1 MTDRSS
7 VTRRGFSTIEV
18 LVALFLLGIALQGV
32 LAVSLASARGA
43 ARADSQ
49 RRVAARAAT
58 IADSLGTLG
67 CRGSAGAQGGR
78 DGTVAWTARH
88 LTTGATYDVVV
99 SPAHGSPWRL
109 EVAASC

>member
-58 IADSLGTLG
+58 IADSLGT
-67 CRGSAGAQGGR
+67 
-78 DGTVAWTARH
+78 VAWTARH